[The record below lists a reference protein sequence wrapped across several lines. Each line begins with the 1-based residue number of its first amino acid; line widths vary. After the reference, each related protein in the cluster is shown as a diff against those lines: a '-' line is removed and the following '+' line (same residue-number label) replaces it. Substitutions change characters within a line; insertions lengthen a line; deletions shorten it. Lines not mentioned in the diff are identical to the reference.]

1 MRTPCCPEK
10 CAVGPTSRSI
20 TTTLE
25 VQNFRSIITAR
36 PIRREWASLMSVAL
50 TDPTAFAQQDE
61 IVELAD
67 PAAIAD
73 SPYYNPDFAPVP
85 RTQRKWGIWDIAAL
99 WISMSACVT
108 TYTLGAGYISR
119 GM

>member
-1 MRTPCCPEK
+1 PPAMGFPHVR
-10 CAVGPTSRSI
+10 RSH
-20 TTTLE
+20 
-25 VQNFRSIITAR
+25 R
-36 PIRREWASLMSVAL
+36 
-50 TDPTAFAQQDE
+50 PTAFAQQDE

-73 SPYYNPDFAPVP
+73 SPYHNPDFAPVP
-85 RTQRKWGIWDIAAL
+85 RTQRKWGTWDIAAL

-119 GM
+119 GMNWWEAVLTVFLGNLIVLVPMVLNA